1 MKYNRRD
8 FSKSLIA
15 SALWLG
21 GSSFMSVEKQQIY
34 QTKFEG
40 LSKLIIDPIIIKAV
54 ELLKTQGETFLIV
67 TAVNG
72 EKGITQCNPHLQHL
86 VSLLKGLVLPHFIG
100 KDARNLAA
108 LVENCYNLNANYKYT
123 GMPLWNCIGTLEIA
137 CWDLIGKIV
146 QKPVYQLLG
155 PQIRT
160 EYGVYITE
168 NTYDAEPDKVLNS
181 ILEKLS
187 LTGAKGLK
195 IKVGNRN
202 GNTSKSINQAR
213 RLIPILRKKLGD
225 TITINANANCAY
237 SVKEALE
244 LGDFMEDYGV
254 NVFEQPI
261 NFEDEAGIRNITNSL
276 KTIKIASGEQVTSLY
291 SFKRLAHTDV
301 FDILQPDL
309 YYNGGILC
317 TLQVADIAKFYG
329 KGVAPHTPNA
339 DPLIA
344 PFWQIAAIAP
354 NLYGLQETVFE
365 PNIPAPTW
373 YTPEIKIVD
382 GNMQIP
388 TTAGLGIVYDDTIFT
403 NAEVIAL
410 N

>member
-8 FSKSLIA
+8 FSISLIA
-15 SALWLG
+15 SALLLG
-21 GSSFMSVEKQQIY
+21 GSSFSPFQKRKQYQIIY
-34 QTKFEG
+34 ERI
-40 LSKLIIDPIIIKAV
+40 SKLIIDPIIIKTV
-54 ELLKTQGETFLIV
+54 ELVKTQGEFFLIV
-67 TAVNG
+67 TAQNG
-72 EKGITQCNPHLQHL
+72 QKGITQCNPQLQHL

-100 KDARNLAA
+100 KDARNLAGII
-108 LVENCYNLNANYKYT
+108 ENCYNLNANYKYT
-123 GMPLWNCIGTLEIA
+123 GMPLWNCIGTIEIA
-137 CWDLIGKIV
+137 CWDLIGNTV

-168 NTYDAEPDKVLNS
+168 NTYDAEPDVVLNS
-181 ILEKLS
+181 IIEKLS
-187 LTGAKGLK
+187 LTGAKGVK
-195 IKVGNRN
+195 IKVGNRE

-213 RLIPILRKKLGD
+213 RLIPVLRKKLGD
-225 TITINANANCAY
+225 NIKINANANCAY

-254 NVFEQPI
+254 DVFEQPI

-276 KTIKIASGEQVTSLY
+276 KTLKVASGEQVTSLY

-344 PFWQIAAIAP
+344 PFWQVAAIAP
-354 NLYGLQETVFE
+354 NLYGLQEIVFE
-365 PNIPAPTW
+365 PNKSAPTW

-388 TTAGLGIVYDDTIFT
+388 STPGLGIVYDETIFT
-403 NAEVIAL
+403 NAEVNQL